1 MCCCCASTDLS
12 CTVAVQEWLQA
23 LQAVLVQRALDA
35 AERPNM
41 HPETV
46 RACLQQLEER
56 ASLLHAELAALQALH
71 LTRDRDARMQVG
83 NRVLFK
89 TCLIHN
95 ACMQVRHF
103 GVALRA
109 AVMGT
114 LLASTGGVVAAGD
127 RSGRT

>member
-1 MCCCCASTDLS
+1 M
-12 CTVAVQEWLQA
+12 QEWLQA

-46 RACLQQLEER
+46 KACLQQLEER

-83 NRVLFK
+83 SGLLLLHK
-89 TCLIHN
+89 LETWLETCRGARQIDL
-95 ACMQVRHF
+95 
-103 GVALRA
+103 GVALKA
-109 AVMGT
+109 AVMGDT
-114 LLASTGGVVAAGD
+114 VCMHRWYCSS
-127 RSGRT
+127 R

>member
-1 MCCCCASTDLS
+1 M
-12 CTVAVQEWLQA
+12 QEWLQA

-46 RACLQQLEER
+46 KACLQQLEER

-83 NRVLFK
+83 NRVLLD
-89 TCLIHN
+89 TWRLH
-95 ACMQVRHF
+95 AC
-103 GVALRA
+103 GADELTLRA
-109 AVMGT
+109 AVMGD
-114 LLASTGGVVAAGD
+114 SVGMHEWYCSS
-127 RSGRT
+127 R